1 MNGNM
6 MNGNMMN
13 GNMMNGNM
21 MNGNMMN
28 GNMMCSYA
36 SGPMDFCGGSMM
48 FSPANQ
54 QFRGMEFAM
63 ERKRVRTACVSCHER
78 KLRCI
83 MQPNGK
89 CQHCTNKQRPCE
101 PREEMKRGRPRTVRP
116 AEAKGTVDASFQA
129 STPAASNKVSTEV
142 QCEPCDAKQPPS
154 PTSTEPLSTEPLAT
168 EPHTE
173 QPVKA
178 DALQQAGTG
187 NEDDAND
194 HAAADAADGAHTA
207 MGTKQ

>member
-1 MNGNM
+1 
-6 MNGNMMN
+6 
-13 GNMMNGNM
+13 MNGNM

-63 ERKRVRTACVSCHER
+63 ERKVRSPPPPPSRPHAAVAVRLAKFDARVLSYLPTHHHLCLLPAQRVRTACVSCHER

-89 CQHCTNKQRPCE
+89 CQVSRAAPTLP
-101 PREEMKRGRPRTVRP
+101 VRSV
-116 AEAKGTVDASFQA
+116 TDFCASA
-129 STPAASNKVSTEV
+129 
-142 QCEPCDAKQPPS
+142 
-154 PTSTEPLSTEPLAT
+154 
-168 EPHTE
+168 
-173 QPVKA
+173 
-178 DALQQAGTG
+178 
-187 NEDDAND
+187 
-194 HAAADAADGAHTA
+194 
-207 MGTKQ
+207 